1 MIRFID
7 LNIGDKFTTQKGD
20 TSFLVWKKLSFRQA
34 VVVKAVGNYQ
44 RRWVDIVDNFDNF
57 KQVFPL

>member
-7 LNIGDKFTTQKGD
+7 LEIGQKFSTQKGD
-20 TSFLVWKKLSFRQA
+20 PSFLIWKKLSIRQA
-34 VVVKAVGNYQ
+34 VVVKVVGNYQ